1 VVVDS
6 RFERLGAGNDLLT
19 ARPQSLME
27 VRGPDGDVLDAD
39 GGDDTLRGE
48 SSFVLGGADTLSG
61 GEGSDA
67 FRINST
73 GGTLGQAVVDPA
85 IITDFSHEDSLE
97 LRLGQ
102 LSGNTELTLTPI
114 EDGTGTLVQIDGV
127 THAILQSA
135 TVVELGQIKLIS
147 DNVLGECI
155 VGTEGNVTLFSSGG
169 TDSILGKGGDDVLY
183 AYVDGTG
190 SATLAGGD
198 GNDTLSDGLY
208 GDILFGGNG
217 HDPIT
222 GSESPGGEFFPDTI
236 FGDYGVDTINDGENT
251 LVTGGEGDGVF
262 KVTRSFSSMIITYF
276 VPGVDIISYSE
287 QFAGT
292 STDLPFSIHE
302 ITGGSELLERVA
314 VNRLYILRP

>member
-1 VVVDS
+1 MDS

-127 THAILQSA
+127 THTILQSA

-147 DNVLGECI
+147 DSILGERI
-155 VGTEGNVTLFSSGG
+155 VGTEGNAPSFPAVALIRFWVRVVTMCCMPMLMGR
-169 TDSILGKGGDDVLY
+169 
-183 AYVDGTG
+183 A
-190 SATLAGGD
+190 
-198 GNDTLSDGLY
+198 
-208 GDILFGGNG
+208 
-217 HDPIT
+217 
-222 GSESPGGEFFPDTI
+222 
-236 FGDYGVDTINDGENT
+236 
-251 LVTGGEGDGVF
+251 
-262 KVTRSFSSMIITYF
+262 
-276 VPGVDIISYSE
+276 VP
-287 QFAGT
+287 
-292 STDLPFSIHE
+292 HW
-302 ITGGSELLERVA
+302 RVA
-314 VNRLYILRP
+314 MAMTHYPMACMAIYYLAATGMIP